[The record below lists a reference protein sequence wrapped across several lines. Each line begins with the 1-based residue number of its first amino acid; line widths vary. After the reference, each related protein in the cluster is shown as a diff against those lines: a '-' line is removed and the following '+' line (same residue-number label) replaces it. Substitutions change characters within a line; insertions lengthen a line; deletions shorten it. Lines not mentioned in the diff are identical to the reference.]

1 MGKINVLTK
10 QTIDQIAAGE
20 VIERP
25 KSVVK
30 ELVENAIDAGATAI
44 SVETKNGGID
54 LVRVTD
60 NGPGIEKEDV
70 PTAFLSHATSKIRD
84 ASDILGVMSLGFR
97 GEALSSI
104 AAVSEV
110 QLFTK
115 TKDEIIGTSYLIRGG
130 EEVSEEDAGT
140 PDGTTLIVRELFYN
154 TSARRKFLKSP
165 MTENSYVG
173 DLLEKCALS
182 HPEIRFKW
190 TSNGQIRLST
200 SGNGNVKDL
209 IYSIFGRETSDRL
222 LEVSYERPGMK
233 ISGYV
238 GKPEIARG
246 SRSFENY
253 FVNGRFVKS
262 RVIDKALE
270 DGFHPL
276 LMQHRYPFCVL
287 YLEPD
292 PESYDVNVHP
302 TKLELRFRSDS
313 EVYDAVYQAV
323 KDAIRGKEL
332 IPDAVKPEKEDR
344 EAVYEAPEPFERPE
358 TCPESAKPEKPVFTP
373 SMARQESS
381 PEPFVYAERQPDD
394 QKTVEPAFREE
405 IAYRIPEKPAAEEK
419 PYSEDEEKNGQMSL
433 SENFLGKT
441 GAQEYRVIG
450 QAFDTYWFI
459 ESGDTVYVMDQHAA
473 HEKVLFNRNL
483 RAYNERKISS
493 QMIAPPVVVTLTS
506 EEERIFRENEEVF
519 TDFGYEIR
527 PFGRRE
533 YAIYQIPQDLYGLD
547 VREIFQEI
555 MGGLSQDSRAL
566 SRGSIHLKLATMSCK
581 AAVKGNEHISR
592 DEAEALIRELM
603 TMEDPYTC
611 PHGRPTLIAVRKSDF
626 EKQFRRII

>member
-1 MGKINVLTK
+1 MGKIHVLTK

-30 ELVENAIDAGATAI
+30 ELVENAVDAGASAF

-54 LVRVTD
+54 LIRVTD
-60 NGPGIEKEDV
+60 NGPGIEKDDV
-70 PTAFLSHATSKIRD
+70 RTAFLSHATSKIRD
-84 ASDILGVMSLGFR
+84 ASDILGVLSLGFR

-110 QLFTK
+110 QLYTK
-115 TKDEIIGTSYLIRGG
+115 TRDEVTGVSYLIRGG
-130 EEVSEEDAGT
+130 EEISEEEVGT
-140 PDGTTLIVRELFYN
+140 PDGTTMIVRELFYN
-154 TSARRKFLKSP
+154 TPARRKFLKSP
-165 MTENSYVG
+165 MTESSYVG

-190 TSNGQIRLST
+190 TANGQVRLST

-209 IYSIFGRETSDRL
+209 IYAIYGRETADRL
-222 LEVSYERPGMK
+222 LMVSYEAPGIK
-233 ISGYV
+233 ITGFA
-238 GKPEIARG
+238 GKPETARG

-262 RVIDKALE
+262 RIIDKALE
-270 DGFHPL
+270 DAFHPL

-302 TKLELRFRSDS
+302 AKLELRFRSDS
-313 EVYDAVYQAV
+313 EVYDAVFRAV

-332 IPDAVKPEKEDR
+332 IPDAVKSPEEAKKEL
-344 EAVYEAPEPFERPE
+344 YQAPEPFERSDMRAEDQRPD
-358 TCPESAKPEKPVFTP
+358 KPVFKP
-373 SMARQESS
+373 SERPAVPAHEDRTS
-381 PEPFVYAERQPDD
+381 PHEPEVPVQHSYRDAEEH
-394 QKTVEPAFREE
+394 VLREE
-405 IAYRIPEKPAAEEK
+405 IAYHTAEDAPFGEEDKSGQIRIPET
-419 PYSEDEEKNGQMSL
+419 
-433 SENFLGKT
+433 FLGRAA
-441 GAQEYRVIG
+441 GNDYRIIG

-483 RAYNERKISS
+483 KAYNERKISS
-493 QMIAPPVVVTLTS
+493 QMITPPVVVTLSS
-506 EEERIFRENEEVF
+506 EEERILQENQEVF
-519 TDFGYEIR
+519 ADFGYEIR

-533 YAIYQIPQDLYGLD
+533 YAVYQVPQDLYGLD
-547 VREIFQEI
+547 VREVFREI
-555 MGGLSQDSRAL
+555 MGTLSRDSRSL
-566 SRGSIHLKLATMSCK
+566 SAGSIHLKLATISCK
-581 AAVKGNEHISR
+581 AAVKGNEHISGA
-592 DEAEALIRELM
+592 EAEALIRELM
-603 TMEDPYTC
+603 AMDDPYTC

-626 EKQFRRII
+626 EKQFRRIV

>member
-1 MGKINVLTK
+1 MGKITVLSK

-44 SVETKNGGID
+44 SIETKNGGID

-84 ASDILGVMSLGFR
+84 ASDLLGVMSLGFR

-104 AAVSEV
+104 ASVSEV
-110 QLFTK
+110 QMFTK
-115 TKDEIIGTSYLIRGG
+115 TRDELTGTSYTIRGG
-130 EEVSEEDAGT
+130 EEISEEEVGT
-140 PDGTTLIVRELFYN
+140 PDGTTMIVRELFYN
-154 TSARRKFLKSP
+154 TPARRKFLKSP

-182 HPEIRFKW
+182 HPEVRFKW

-209 IYSIFGRETSDRL
+209 IYAIFGRDTADSL
-222 LEVSYERPGMK
+222 LEVSYDKAGIR
-233 ISGYV
+233 ITGYV
-238 GKPEIARG
+238 GKPETARG

-262 RVIDKALE
+262 RIIDKAIE
-270 DGFHPL
+270 DGFQPL
-276 LMQHRYPFCVL
+276 LMQHRYPFSVL
-287 YLEPD
+287 YLSLD

-313 EVYDAVYQAV
+313 EIYDAVQEAV
-323 KDAIRGKEL
+323 RDAIRGKEL
-332 IPDAVKPEKEDR
+332 IPDAVKAPEEKR
-344 EAVYEAPEPFERPE
+344 EVLYTAPEPFERPD
-358 TCPESAKPEKPVFTP
+358 PRPMGKGPEKPVFRP
-373 SMARQESS
+373 D
-381 PEPFVYAERQPDD
+381 PEPSLDKAEEEQP
-394 QKTVEPAFREE
+394 A
-405 IAYRIPEKPAAEEK
+405 AYRPLTEHFTYHPEPEKVLEVREK
-419 PYSEDEEKNGQMSL
+419 EKLSNGEQMSFADTFFEKAK
-433 SENFLGKT
+433 EN
-441 GAQEYRVIG
+441 QYRIIG

-483 RAYNERKISS
+483 EAYNNRRISS
-493 QMIAPPVVVTLTS
+493 QMIAPPVVVTMTE
-506 EEERIFRENEEVF
+506 EEERIIQDHLQVF
-519 TDFGYEIR
+519 EDFGYEIR
-527 PFGRRE
+527 PFGRKE
-533 YAIYQIPQDLYGLD
+533 YAIYQVPQDLYGLD
-547 VREIFQEI
+547 VREIFREI
-555 MGGLSQDSRAL
+555 MGELSQDSRNL
-566 SRGSIHLKLATMSCK
+566 SGGSIHLKLATISCK
-581 AAVKGNEHISR
+581 AAVKGNERITER
-592 DEAEALIRELM
+592 EAEALIKELM
-603 TMEDPYTC
+603 TLPDPYTC
-611 PHGRPTLIAVRKSDF
+611 PHGRPTMIAIRKADF
-626 EKQFRRII
+626 EKKFKRIV